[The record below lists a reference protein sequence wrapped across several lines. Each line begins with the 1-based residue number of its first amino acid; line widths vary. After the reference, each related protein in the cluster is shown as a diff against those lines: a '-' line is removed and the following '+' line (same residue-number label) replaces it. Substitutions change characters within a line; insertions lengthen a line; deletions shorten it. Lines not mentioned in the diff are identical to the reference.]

1 MFNRNNDYLR
11 GSLAVAGAATL
22 WGTNATVSKALFNL
36 KLDPLRLLEIRLV
49 LAAGILL
56 LVLLLFRRDL
66 LHINR
71 ADWPY
76 FLVLG
81 IVGLAMVQL
90 TYLYTIS
97 LTGVALAVFLQYLAP
112 IFVSVYT
119 MLATRRWL
127 AGRRLFGIGV
137 AILGSALLVLPG
149 AGGQLS
155 LPGLLSGVGS
165 AVFLAFYTIWV
176 KRKADVYS
184 GWTILV
190 YGMSI
195 AAVAWSLIV
204 PPWRAFSLSYSSSM
218 QLAFLYIAV
227 FSTIIPFG
235 LYFLGLRF
243 IDPTTATVTAM
254 LEPVIAAGTAFLFL
268 KERLLPL
275 QLAGAVSILLAVLLT
290 QRRTLAHMATE
301 KEK

>member
-1 MFNRNNDYLR
+1 MSNRNNDYLK
-11 GSLAVAGAATL
+11 GPLAVVGAATL

-49 LAAGILL
+49 LSAGILL
-56 LVLLLFRRDL
+56 VCLLLFRRDL
-66 LHINR
+66 LRINR

-81 IVGLAMVQL
+81 VVGLVMVQL

-119 MLATRRWL
+119 MAISRRWL
-127 AGRRLFGIGV
+127 AGRRLLGITIG
-137 AILGSALLVLPG
+137 ILGSALLVLPS

-155 LPGLLSGVGS
+155 TLGLVSGVAS
-165 AVFLAFYTIWV
+165 AGFLAFYTIWV

-204 PPWRAFSLSYSSSM
+204 PPWRAFSLSYTPTM
-218 QLAFLYIAV
+218 QLAFLYIAI
-227 FSTIIPFG
+227 FSTIIPFA
-235 LYFLGLRF
+235 LYFLGLRYT
-243 IDPTTATVTAM
+243 DPTTATVTAM
-254 LEPVIAAGTAFLFL
+254 LEPVIAASTAFIFL
-268 KERLLPL
+268 GEVLAPV
-275 QLAGAVSILLAVLLT
+275 QIAGAVSILLAVWLS
-290 QRRTLAHMATE
+290 QRRKSARPVSE
-301 KEK
+301 QGR